1 MKEGSEVCSMMRQP
15 TSSIEEEK
23 KKNQQE
29 QQIQLKL
36 STIFK
41 QKILDTPQAFG
52 SFYDENGEK
61 YCAVSVLSKYL
72 GYDIAVGGVSKKK
85 IQNYKKDTNTAEL
98 IPYEILEMME
108 NLVVYNDNGG
118 NLKCFCSKPDY
129 YYRHSLISLLIHLN
143 DYHKMTFTQIGHW
156 LENIGM

>member
-1 MKEGSEVCSMMRQP
+1 MMRQP
-15 TSSIEEEK
+15 TTSSIEEEK
-23 KKNQQE
+23 KNNQQE
-29 QQIQLKL
+29 QQIRLKL

-41 QKILDTPQAFG
+41 YKILDTPQVFG

-72 GYDIAVGGVSKKK
+72 GYDIAAGGVSKK

-98 IPYEILEMME
+98 IPYEILEIME
-108 NLVVYNDNGG
+108 NLVVYNNNGG

-129 YYRHSLISLLIHLN
+129 YCRYSLISLLIHLN
-143 DYHKMTFTQIGHW
+143 DYHNDDIYSNRPLVREHRYVTDSRI
-156 LENIGM
+156 

>member
-1 MKEGSEVCSMMRQP
+1 MKEGSEVCSMMRQL
-15 TSSIEEEK
+15 SSIEEENK
-23 KKNQQE
+23 YQQE

-41 QKILDTPQAFG
+41 YKILDTPQAFG
-52 SFYDENGEK
+52 SFYDESGEK

-72 GYDIAVGGVSKKK
+72 GYDIAGGSKK

-98 IPYEILEMME
+98 IPYDILEMME
-108 NLVVYNDNGG
+108 NLVVYSNNEG

-129 YYRHSLISLLIHLN
+129 YYHHSLISLLIHLN
-143 DYHKMTFTQIGHW
+143 DYHKMTFTQIGNW

>member
-1 MKEGSEVCSMMRQP
+1 MRQP
-15 TSSIEEEK
+15 SSIE
-23 KKNQQE
+23 KKNEQE

-41 QKILDTPQAFG
+41 YKILDTPQAFG

-72 GYDIAVGGVSKKK
+72 GYDIAAGGVSKKK

-108 NLVVYNDNGG
+108 NLVVYN
-118 NLKCFCSKPDY
+118 
-129 YYRHSLISLLIHLN
+129 
-143 DYHKMTFTQIGHW
+143 
-156 LENIGM
+156 